1 MSEVVS
7 SNTEPESVPID
18 YEVFQAS
25 PEFQDLKRRLRN
37 FVFPLTAAFLAW
49 FLLYVLLGAFA
60 HDFMAKPLWGMNVG
74 LWLGLAQ
81 FVTTFAITTAYVMF
95 ANKRI
100 DPRTEALR
108 SQLEALAVGGSG
120 AADGPA
126 SGGAR

>member
-1 MSEVVS
+1 MSEDVPVQ
-7 SNTEPESVPID
+7 EAAEAAPID
-18 YEVFQAS
+18 YEKFQAS
-25 PEFQDLKRRLRN
+25 PEFQELKRRLRN

-60 HDFMAKPLWGMNVG
+60 HEFMARPLLGLNVAM
-74 LWLGLAQ
+74 WLGLLQ

-108 SQLEALAVGGSG
+108 AELEDLAREAEGTT
-120 AADGPA
+120 
-126 SGGAR
+126 R

>member
-1 MSEVVS
+1 MSEDVPVQ
-7 SNTEPESVPID
+7 EAAEAAPID
-18 YEVFQAS
+18 YEKFQAS
-25 PEFQDLKRRLRN
+25 PEFQELKRRLRS

-60 HDFMAKPLWGMNVG
+60 HEFMARPLLGLNVAM
-74 LWLGLAQ
+74 WLGLLQ

-108 SQLEALAVGGSG
+108 AELEDLAREAEG
-120 AADGPA
+120 AT
-126 SGGAR
+126 R

>member
-1 MSEVVS
+1 MSEDVPVQ
-7 SNTEPESVPID
+7 EAAEAAPID
-18 YEVFQAS
+18 YEKFQAS
-25 PEFQDLKRRLRN
+25 PEFQELKRRLRS

-60 HDFMAKPLWGMNVG
+60 HEFMARPFLGLNVAI
-74 LWLGLAQ
+74 WLGLLQ

-108 SQLEALAVGGSG
+108 ADLEDLAREAEG
-120 AADGPA
+120 AA
-126 SGGAR
+126 R

>member
-1 MSEVVS
+1 MSEDVPVQ
-7 SNTEPESVPID
+7 EAAEAAPID
-18 YEVFQAS
+18 YEKFQAS
-25 PEFQDLKRRLRN
+25 PEFQELKRRLRN

-60 HDFMAKPLWGMNVG
+60 HEFMARPLLGLNVAM
-74 LWLGLAQ
+74 WLGLLQ

-108 SQLEALAVGGSG
+108 AELEDLAREAEG
-120 AADGPA
+120 AT
-126 SGGAR
+126 R